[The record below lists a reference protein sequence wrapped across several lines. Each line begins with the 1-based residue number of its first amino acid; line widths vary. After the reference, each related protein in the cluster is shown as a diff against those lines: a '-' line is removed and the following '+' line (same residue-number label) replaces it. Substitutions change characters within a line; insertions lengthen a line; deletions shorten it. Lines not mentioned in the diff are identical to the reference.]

1 LYNLD
6 YNDTKDVD
14 SLNFPGSLF
23 TVEGKPANYKCGSYS
38 IVGLAQRGDF
48 ITRIFAS
55 FPAHTSISI
64 TFNIFLV
71 DMPAL
76 TSRNIFIIMLDNIV
90 LEATFVNFNGLS
102 NLCGKSDNETIQTYQ
117 ATRFYAHTNT

>member
-23 TVEGKPANYKCGSYS
+23 TVEGKPA
-38 IVGLAQRGDF
+38 
-48 ITRIFAS
+48 
-55 FPAHTSISI
+55 
-64 TFNIFLV
+64 
-71 DMPAL
+71 
-76 TSRNIFIIMLDNIV
+76 MLDNIV